1 MPSAPTP
8 SLQVL
13 PPGDP
18 GPSPYQR
25 INSTLVLTGR
35 WLLNTA
41 VMAAGEI
48 CGLLIALYLSV
59 TLRSW
64 LRDPTPFPEWWWFLL
79 VIWLV
84 SAVGI
89 RLVPGWGLGAV
100 EELRRTVLL
109 LAGVF
114 TLTTT
119 ALFLGKVSTEYSRLT
134 LSLSFF
140 ISLPILPA
148 IRMQLKGLLIRYELW
163 GMPALVYGDE
173 ASARVVITSLRE
185 EKGLG
190 YIPVAVCDDS
200 GGKTEGSLLG
210 IPYVKSPRDAIA
222 DVAIVASQATS
233 RHRMVE
239 TIEGTLSSFRHV
251 VVIPDLV
258 EAPSLW
264 VKPRDLGGVLGLEI
278 SSNLLDAWA
287 RLIKRCTD
295 LLLVLV
301 TAPFWLT
308 VTGLLGLAV
317 WLQDRRNPF
326 FVQVRVGQHG
336 RSFRMFKFRTM
347 HTDAERIL
355 QDRLASDED
364 LRAEW
369 QANFKLRND
378 PRITLV
384 GRFLRVTSL
393 DELPQLFNVLRND
406 MSLVGPRPLPDYHRN
421 QLQPRIL
428 EMRERVKP
436 GMTGLW
442 QVSGRSEAG
451 NSGILKWDAYYV
463 RNWSVWLDIV
473 ILVRTLRVVIT
484 GKGAF

>member
-1 MPSAPTP
+1 
-8 SLQVL
+8 
-13 PPGDP
+13 
-18 GPSPYQR
+18 
-25 INSTLVLTGR
+25 
-35 WLLNTA
+35 
-41 VMAAGEI
+41 
-48 CGLLIALYLSV
+48 
-59 TLRSW
+59 
-64 LRDPTPFPEWWWFLL
+64 
-79 VIWLV
+79 
-84 SAVGI
+84 
-89 RLVPGWGLGAV
+89 
-100 EELRRTVLL
+100 
-109 LAGVF
+109 
-114 TLTTT
+114 
-119 ALFLGKVSTEYSRLT
+119 
-134 LSLSFF
+134 
-140 ISLPILPA
+140 
-148 IRMQLKGLLIRYELW
+148 
-163 GMPALVYGDE
+163 VYGDE

-200 GGKTEGSLLG
+200 GEKTEGSLLG

-222 DVAIVASQATS
+222 DVAIVASQTTS

-287 RLIKRCTD
+287 RMIKRFAD
-295 LLLVLV
+295 LLLILV
-301 TAPFWLT
+301 TAPLWLT
-308 VTGLLGLAV
+308 VTALLGLAV

-336 RSFRMFKFRTM
+336 RTFRMFKFRTM
-347 HTDAERIL
+347 RTDAERIL
-355 QDRLASDED
+355 QERLAADAE

-442 QVSGRSEAG
+442 QVSGRSDAG